1 MNSNLIKATAQSETS
16 PELNSYG
23 NELPVKV
30 LNTQSVLTKYD
41 IINLLS
47 YPKKQLMDHLLVEH
61 ELNHYSLPKRHI
73 QTHTHG
79 AQGYGSTAPLVVNGG
94 NSSNIC
100 DSIQW

>member
-30 LNTQSVLTKYD
+30 LNTQSVLTEYD

-47 YPKKQLMDHLLVEH
+47 YLKKQLMDHLLVEH
-61 ELNHYSLPKRHI
+61 EL
-73 QTHTHG
+73 
-79 AQGYGSTAPLVVNGG
+79 STAPLVVNCG

-100 DSIQW
+100 DRIQW

>member
-1 MNSNLIKATAQSETS
+1 MNSYLIKATAQSETS

-30 LNTQSVLTKYD
+30 HNTQSVLTKYD

-47 YPKKQLMDHLLVEH
+47 YQKKQLMDHLQGRMSWIIIL
-61 ELNHYSLPKRHI
+61 LKRHI

-79 AQGYGSTAPLVVNGG
+79 AHSYGSTAPVAVNGG